1 MFLEANGMS
10 KTFLE
15 KVDPWYGRSKREMLG
30 PLEDHSEELC
40 EQIRGGG
47 TEWKLCGVLRVKRQR
62 NKEWNK
68 KRRPEHPH
76 PQLLPLL
83 S

>member
-1 MFLEANGMS
+1 MS

-15 KVDPWYGRSKREMLG
+15 KVDPRYGRSKREMLG
-30 PLEDHSEELC
+30 PLEDHSEELY